1 VVSDQPVR
9 VRWPLVLALVI
20 AAVVGGFVLW
30 LQAGLMVAF
39 GYAAAGGMGLQDN
52 LSAAAEELVAG
63 DYAAGDAAYRE
74 ASASAERVFKSW
86 DIAQVAL
93 IKRIPPLEPA
103 VRNWERVASGSVA
116 IAQGTGELLSLYGDL
131 SGKTTGERIFSDGSI
146 NTAMLEELPDR
157 VTTVIDRLNA
167 AERNLTTIEAR
178 STLTQPLDG
187 MRATALTE
195 MQPVRQ
201 SVDAIADIAPVLPG
215 ALGADGPRRYLV
227 AIGNQA
233 EMRAS
238 GGAPLTLVMVEFN
251 QGRISIPVK
260 GQTSTQLFPPL
271 NAPVT
276 WFGPGPNPFFPG
288 NARFAPFVVTNTH
301 PNYVYSAQE
310 MAASWAGGGYPKV
323 DGVVFLDLTAIGAV
337 LNATGP
343 VESAVYGTVT
353 GDQLGQILLIDAYAT
368 FGQEA
373 ADQRQ
378 AANQQLL
385 DELMARLLSG
395 DDLVNVAQA
404 IASTVPG
411 RHFQVWMREPR
422 LQQLSLDA
430 GAAGYVSDPKIGD
443 WSAVYT
449 QNGNQSKVDVFQQRN
464 TLMQVALREDGSAG
478 INQVITITN
487 ETPPDR
493 PEGPPERIGYETM
506 WVKNAHIIY
515 IPNAAQAFR
524 ASFPS
529 NFSIRPFKGHA
540 RQQAG
545 NGFVSDGLGHR
556 LVRVV
561 GWTPPGGSAQIVVS
575 YELPPGTFSAV
586 GGSPEQARQP
596 ALVYR
601 LRAEPQ
607 SVFVPPTLSV
617 TVIPP
622 PGYRVTPYTGMQV
635 TDGAATVSAVLD
647 RPVEIGMEF
656 TR

>member
-1 VVSDQPVR
+1 MVSDQPVR

-201 SVDAIADIAPVLPG
+201 SVDAIADIAPVLQG

-276 WFGPGPNPFFPG
+276 WF
-288 NARFAPFVVTNTH
+288 
-301 PNYVYSAQE
+301 
-310 MAASWAGGGYPKV
+310 
-323 DGVVFLDLTAIGAV
+323 
-337 LNATGP
+337 
-343 VESAVYGTVT
+343 
-353 GDQLGQILLIDAYAT
+353 
-368 FGQEA
+368 
-373 ADQRQ
+373 
-378 AANQQLL
+378 
-385 DELMARLLSG
+385 
-395 DDLVNVAQA
+395 
-404 IASTVPG
+404 
-411 RHFQVWMREPR
+411 
-422 LQQLSLDA
+422 
-430 GAAGYVSDPKIGD
+430 
-443 WSAVYT
+443 
-449 QNGNQSKVDVFQQRN
+449 
-464 TLMQVALREDGSAG
+464 
-478 INQVITITN
+478 
-487 ETPPDR
+487 
-493 PEGPPERIGYETM
+493 
-506 WVKNAHIIY
+506 
-515 IPNAAQAFR
+515 
-524 ASFPS
+524 
-529 NFSIRPFKGHA
+529 
-540 RQQAG
+540 
-545 NGFVSDGLGHR
+545 
-556 LVRVV
+556 
-561 GWTPPGGSAQIVVS
+561 
-575 YELPPGTFSAV
+575 
-586 GGSPEQARQP
+586 
-596 ALVYR
+596 
-601 LRAEPQ
+601 
-607 SVFVPPTLSV
+607 
-617 TVIPP
+617 
-622 PGYRVTPYTGMQV
+622 
-635 TDGAATVSAVLD
+635 
-647 RPVEIGMEF
+647 
-656 TR
+656 

>member
-1 VVSDQPVR
+1 MSDQPR
-9 VRWPLVLALVI
+9 GVRWPLALALAL
-20 AAVVGGFVLW
+20 AAAVGGFILW
-30 LQAGLMVAF
+30 MQAGLILAL
-39 GYAAAGGMGLQDN
+39 GYAATGGLGLQSN
-52 LSAAAEELVAG
+52 LSAAADELVAG
-63 DYAAGDAAYRE
+63 DYAAGDAAYLA
-74 ASASAERVFKSW
+74 ASGSAERVFKSA
-86 DIAQVAL
+86 DIAQVAIL
-93 IKRIPPLEPA
+93 GRIPPLEAA
-103 VRNWERVASGSVA
+103 VRNWQRVAQGAVA

-131 SGKTTGERIFSDGSI
+131 SGKTTGERIFSDGAI
-146 NTAMLEELPDR
+146 NIAMLEELPDR
-157 VTTVIDRLNA
+157 VSTAIGYLDTAEKSLA
-167 AERNLTTIEAR
+167 AIETR
-178 STLTQPLDG
+178 STWTQPLDG
-187 MRATALTE
+187 IRGTALTE
-195 MQPVRQ
+195 MRPVRA
-201 SVDAIADIAPVLPG
+201 SVDAIAEIAPVLPG
-215 ALGADGPRRYLV
+215 ALGAEGPRRYLV

-251 QGRISIPVK
+251 QGEISIPVK

-310 MAASWAGGGYPKV
+310 MAASWTGGGYPRV
-323 DGVVFLDLTAIGAV
+323 DGVVFLDLTAISAV

-368 FGQEA
+368 FGQEE

-422 LQQLSLDA
+422 LQQLSMDA
-430 GAAGYVSDPKIGD
+430 GAAGYVADPKIGD

-487 ETPPDR
+487 QTPPDR

-506 WVKNAHIIY
+506 WVKNAHVIY
-515 IPNAAQAFR
+515 VPRAAQSFR

-545 NGFVSDGLGHR
+545 RGFVSDGFGNR
-556 LVRVV
+556 MVRVV
-561 GWTPPGGSAQIVVS
+561 GWTPPGGTSQVVVS

-607 SVFVPPTLSV
+607 SVFIPPTISV
-617 TVIPP
+617 TVVPP
-622 PGYRVTPYTGMQV
+622 AGYRVTPYSGMQV

-647 RPVEIGMEF
+647 RPVDIGMEF
-656 TR
+656 TK

>member
-1 VVSDQPVR
+1 
-9 VRWPLVLALVI
+9 VRWPLALALAL
-20 AAVVGGFVLW
+20 AAAVGGFILW
-30 LQAGLMVAF
+30 MQAGLILAL
-39 GYAAAGGMGLQDN
+39 GYAATGGLGLQSN
-52 LSAAAEELVAG
+52 LSAAADELVAG
-63 DYAAGDAAYRE
+63 DYAAGDAAYLA
-74 ASASAERVFKSW
+74 ASGSAERVFKSA
-86 DIAQVAL
+86 DIAQVAIL
-93 IKRIPPLEPA
+93 GRIPPLEAA
-103 VRNWERVASGSVA
+103 VRNWQRVAQGAVA

-131 SGKTTGERIFSDGSI
+131 SGKTTGERIFSDGAI
-146 NTAMLEELPDR
+146 NIAMLEELPDR
-157 VTTVIDRLNA
+157 VSTAIGYLDTAEKSLA
-167 AERNLTTIEAR
+167 AIETR
-178 STLTQPLDG
+178 STWTQPLDG
-187 MRATALTE
+187 IRGTALTE
-195 MQPVRQ
+195 MRPVRA
-201 SVDAIADIAPVLPG
+201 SVDAIAEIAPVLPG
-215 ALGADGPRRYLV
+215 ALGAEGPRRYLV

-251 QGRISIPVK
+251 QGEISIPVK

-310 MAASWAGGGYPKV
+310 MAASWTGGGYPRV
-323 DGVVFLDLTAIGAV
+323 DGVVFLDLTAISAV

-368 FGQEA
+368 FGQEE

-422 LQQLSLDA
+422 LQQLSMDA
-430 GAAGYVSDPKIGD
+430 GAAGYVADPKIGD

-487 ETPPDR
+487 QTPPDR

-506 WVKNAHIIY
+506 WVKNAHVIY
-515 IPNAAQAFR
+515 VPRAAQSFR

-545 NGFVSDGLGHR
+545 RGFVSDGFGNR
-556 LVRVV
+556 MVRVV
-561 GWTPPGGSAQIVVS
+561 GWTPPGGTSQVVVS

-607 SVFVPPTLSV
+607 SVFIPPTISV
-617 TVIPP
+617 TVVPP
-622 PGYRVTPYTGMQV
+622 AGYRVTPYSGMQV

-647 RPVEIGMEF
+647 RPVDIGMEF
-656 TR
+656 TK

>member
-1 VVSDQPVR
+1 VR
-9 VRWPLVLALVI
+9 VRWPLAVGLVLA
-20 AAVVGGFVLW
+20 AAIGGFVFW
-30 LQAGLMVAF
+30 LQMGLLAGLTL
-39 GYAAAGGMGLQDN
+39 AASGGVGLQNN
-52 LSAAAEELVAG
+52 LSAAAEDLVAG
-63 DYAAGDAAYRE
+63 DYAAGE
-74 ASASAERVFKSW
+74 ASYQAASVAAERVLKST

-93 IKRIPPLEPA
+93 IERIPPLETA
-103 VRNWERVASGSVA
+103 VRNWKRVAESVVGV
-116 IAQGTGELLSLYGDL
+116 AQGTGELLSLYGDL
-131 SGKTTGERIFSDGSI
+131 SGKAGGERIFSDGAI
-146 NTAMLEELPDR
+146 NIALLEDLPVRVER
-157 VTTVIDRLNA
+157 VTERLGF
-167 AERNLTTIEAR
+167 AERNLTEIQTTTPFT
-178 STLTQPLDG
+178 SQLDG
-187 MRATALTE
+187 IRVTALQE
-195 MQPVRQ
+195 MRPAQ
-201 SVDAIADIAPVLPG
+201 DAVAALADVAPLLPG

-251 QGRISIPVK
+251 EGKISIPIK

-310 MAASWAGGGYPKV
+310 MAASWTGGGYPKV
-323 DGVVFLDLTAIGAV
+323 DGVIFLDLTAIAAV

-368 FGQEA
+368 FGQEEA
-373 ADQRQ
+373 EQRQ

-395 DDLVNVAQA
+395 DDLINVVQA

-411 RHFQVWMREPR
+411 RHFQVWMREPQLQR
-422 LQQLSLDA
+422 LSMDA
-430 GAAGYVSDPKIGD
+430 GTSGYVADPKIGD

-515 IPNAAQAFR
+515 IPNSAQAFR
-524 ASFPS
+524 VSFPS

-545 NGFVSDGLGHR
+545 NGFVSDGFGNR
-556 LVRVV
+556 MVRVV
-561 GWTPPGGSAQIVVS
+561 GWTPPGGTSQVVVS

-607 SVFVPPTLSV
+607 SVFGSPTLSV

-622 PGYRVTPYTGMQV
+622 PGYRVTPYAGMEVTGN
-635 TDGAATVSAVLD
+635 AATVSAVLD
-647 RPVEIGMEF
+647 RPVDVGMEF

>member
-1 VVSDQPVR
+1 MSDQPR
-9 VRWPLVLALVI
+9 GVRWPLALALAL
-20 AAVVGGFVLW
+20 AAAVGGFILW
-30 LQAGLMVAF
+30 MQAGLLVAL
-39 GYAAAGGMGLQDN
+39 GYAATGGLGLQSN
-52 LSAAAEELVAG
+52 LSAAADELVAG
-63 DYAAGDAAYRE
+63 DYAAGDAAYLA
-74 ASASAERVFKSW
+74 ASGSAERVFKSA
-86 DIAQVAL
+86 DIAQVAIL
-93 IKRIPPLEPA
+93 GRIPPLEPA
-103 VRNWERVASGSVA
+103 VRNWQRVAQGAVA

-131 SGKTTGERIFSDGSI
+131 SGKTTGERIFSDGAI
-146 NTAMLEELPDR
+146 NIAMLEELPDR
-157 VTTVIDRLNA
+157 VSTAIGYLDTAEKSLA
-167 AERNLTTIEAR
+167 AIETR
-178 STLTQPLDG
+178 STWTQPLDG
-187 MRATALTE
+187 IRGTALTE
-195 MQPVRQ
+195 MRPVRA
-201 SVDAIADIAPVLPG
+201 SVDAIAEIAPVLPS

-251 QGRISIPVK
+251 QGEISIPVK

-310 MAASWAGGGYPKV
+310 MAASWTGGGYPRV

-353 GDQLGQILLIDAYAT
+353 GDQLGQILLVDAYAT
-368 FGQEA
+368 FGQEE

-422 LQQLSLDA
+422 LQQLSMDA
-430 GAAGYVSDPKIGD
+430 GAAGYVADLKIGD

-464 TLMQVALREDGSAG
+464 TLMQVSLREDGSAG

-487 ETPPDR
+487 QTPPDR

-506 WVKNAHIIY
+506 WVKNAHVIY
-515 IPNAAQAFR
+515 IPHAAQSFR

-545 NGFVSDGLGHR
+545 RGFVSDGFGNR
-556 LVRVV
+556 MVRVV
-561 GWTPPGGSAQIVVS
+561 GWTPPGGTSQVVVS

-607 SVFVPPTLSV
+607 SVFIPPTISV
-617 TVIPP
+617 TVVPP
-622 PGYRVTPYTGMQV
+622 AGYRVTPYSGMQV

-647 RPVEIGMEF
+647 RPVDIGMEF
-656 TR
+656 TK

>member
-1 VVSDQPVR
+1 
-9 VRWPLVLALVI
+9 VRWPLALALAL
-20 AAVVGGFVLW
+20 AAAVGGFILW
-30 LQAGLMVAF
+30 MQAGLLVAL
-39 GYAAAGGMGLQDN
+39 GYAATGGLGLQSN
-52 LSAAAEELVAG
+52 LSAAADELVAG
-63 DYAAGDAAYRE
+63 DYAAGDAAYLA
-74 ASASAERVFKSW
+74 ASGSAERVFKSA
-86 DIAQVAL
+86 DIAQVAIL
-93 IKRIPPLEPA
+93 GRIPPLEPA
-103 VRNWERVASGSVA
+103 VRNWQRVAQGAVA

-131 SGKTTGERIFSDGSI
+131 SGKTTGERIFSDGAI
-146 NTAMLEELPDR
+146 NIAMLEELPDR
-157 VTTVIDRLNA
+157 VSTAIGYLDTAEKSLA
-167 AERNLTTIEAR
+167 AIETR
-178 STLTQPLDG
+178 STWTQPLDG
-187 MRATALTE
+187 IRGTALTE
-195 MQPVRQ
+195 MRPVRA
-201 SVDAIADIAPVLPG
+201 SVDAIAEIAPVLPS

-251 QGRISIPVK
+251 QGEISIPVK

-310 MAASWAGGGYPKV
+310 MAASWTGGGYPRV

-353 GDQLGQILLIDAYAT
+353 GDQLGQILLVDAYAT
-368 FGQEA
+368 FGQEE

-422 LQQLSLDA
+422 LQQLSMDA
-430 GAAGYVSDPKIGD
+430 GAAGYVADLKIGD

-464 TLMQVALREDGSAG
+464 TLMQVSLREDGSAG

-487 ETPPDR
+487 QTPPDR

-506 WVKNAHIIY
+506 WVKNAHVIY
-515 IPNAAQAFR
+515 IPNAAQSFR

-545 NGFVSDGLGHR
+545 RGFVSDGFGNR
-556 LVRVV
+556 MVRVV
-561 GWTPPGGSAQIVVS
+561 GWTPPGGTSQVVVS

-607 SVFVPPTLSV
+607 SVFIPPTISV
-617 TVIPP
+617 TVVPP
-622 PGYRVTPYTGMQV
+622 AGYRVTPYSGMQV

-647 RPVEIGMEF
+647 RPVDIGMEF
-656 TR
+656 TK

>member
-1 VVSDQPVR
+1 
-9 VRWPLVLALVI
+9 LILAL
-20 AAVVGGFVLW
+20 ASAGAVGAFLLW
-30 LQAGLMVAF
+30 LQAGLLA
-39 GYAAAGGMGLQDN
+39 GLTLAASGGVGLQSN
-52 LSAAAEELVAG
+52 LSAAADDLVSG
-63 DYAAGDAAYRE
+63 DYAAGERSFQE
-74 ASASAERVFKSW
+74 ASVAAERVLKST
-86 DIAQVAL
+86 DLAQVDL
-93 IKRIPPLEPA
+93 IERVPPLETA
-103 VRNWERVASGSVA
+103 VQNWRRVAESVVGV
-116 IAQGTGELLSLYGDL
+116 AQGTGELLSLYGDL
-131 SGKTTGERIFSDGSI
+131 SGKAGGERIFSDGAI
-146 NTAMLEELPDR
+146 NIDMLNDLPVR
-157 VTTVIDRLNA
+157 VERATERLGF
-167 AERNLTTIEAR
+167 AERNLAAIQTT
-178 STLTQPLDG
+178 TPFTTQLDA
-187 MRATALTE
+187 MRATALKE
-195 MQPVRQ
+195 MRPAQ
-201 SVDAIADIAPVLPG
+201 DAVAALADIAPVLPS

-238 GGAPLTLVMVEFN
+238 GGAPLTLVMVEFD
-251 QGRISIPVK
+251 QGRISIPIK

-271 NAPVT
+271 NAPVR
-276 WFGPGPNPFFPG
+276 WYGPSLNPFFSG
-288 NARFAPFVVTNTH
+288 NTRFAPFVVTNTH
-301 PNYVYSAQE
+301 PNFVYSAQE
-310 MAASWAGGGYPKV
+310 MAASWTGGNYPRV
-323 DGVVFLDLTAIGAV
+323 DGVVFLDLTAIAAV

-343 VESAVYGTVT
+343 IDSSVYGTVT

-368 FGQEA
+368 FGQEE

-395 DDLVNVAQA
+395 DDLITVVQSL
-404 IASTVPG
+404 ASTIPG
-411 RHFQVWMREPR
+411 RHFQVWMREPK

-430 GAAGYVSDPKIGD
+430 GTAGYVADPKTGD

-487 ETPPDR
+487 QTPPDR

-515 IPNAAQAFR
+515 IPNSAQAFR

-529 NFSIRPFKGHA
+529 DFSIRPFKGHS

-545 NGFVSDGLGHR
+545 SGFVSDGFGNR
-556 LVRVV
+556 MVRVV
-561 GWTPPGGSAQIVVS
+561 GWTPPGGTSQVVVS

-586 GGSPEQARQP
+586 GGSPEEARQP

-607 SVFVPPTLSV
+607 AVFLPPTLSV

-622 PGYRVTPYTGMQV
+622 PGYRVTPYSGMEITGN
-635 TDGAATVSAVLD
+635 AATVSAVLD
-647 RPVEIGMEF
+647 RPVDVGMEF

>member
-1 VVSDQPVR
+1 
-9 VRWPLVLALVI
+9 
-20 AAVVGGFVLW
+20 
-30 LQAGLMVAF
+30 MVAL
-39 GYAAAGGMGLQDN
+39 GYAATGGLGLQSN
-52 LSAAAEELVAG
+52 LSTAADQLVAG
-63 DYAAGDAAYRE
+63 DYAGGEAAVAA
-74 ASASAERVFKSW
+74 ASASAERVFKSS
-86 DIAQVAL
+86 DIAQVAIL
-93 IKRIPPLEPA
+93 TRIPPLDPA
-103 VRNWERVASGSVA
+103 VRNWERVAQGAVA
-116 IAQGTGELLSLYGDL
+116 IAQGTDELLSLYGDL
-131 SGKTTGERIFSDGSI
+131 SGKTSGDRIFSDGAI
-146 NTAMLEELPDR
+146 NIAMLEALPDR
-157 VTTVIDRLNA
+157 VATVIDRLDA
-167 AERNLTTIEAR
+167 AEKNLAAIETR
-178 STLTQPLDG
+178 SAVTQPLDG
-187 MRATALTE
+187 IRGTALTE
-195 MQPVRQ
+195 MRPVRA
-201 SVDAIADIAPVLPG
+201 SVNAIAEIAPVLPG

-251 QGRISIPVK
+251 EGRISIPVK

-288 NARFAPFVVTNTH
+288 NTRFAPFVVTNTH

-310 MAASWAGGGYPKV
+310 MAASWTGGGYPRV

-343 VESAVYGTVT
+343 VESVVYGTVT
-353 GDQLGQILLIDAYAT
+353 GDQLGEILLIDAYAT
-368 FGQEA
+368 FGQEE

-411 RHFQVWMREPR
+411 RHFQVWMRDPR

-478 INQVITITN
+478 INQVVTITN
-487 ETPPDR
+487 QTPVDR

-515 IPNAAQAFR
+515 IPNSAQAFR

-529 NFSIRPFKGHA
+529 NFSIRPFKGHS

-545 NGFVSDGLGHR
+545 KGFVTDGFGNR
-556 LVRVV
+556 MIRVV
-561 GWTPPGGSAQIVVS
+561 GWTPPGGTSQVVVS

-622 PGYRVTPYTGMQV
+622 AGYRVTEYTGMQV

>member
-1 VVSDQPVR
+1 
-9 VRWPLVLALVI
+9 VRWPLALGFVLA
-20 AAVVGGFVLW
+20 AAVGGFVLW
-30 LQAGLMVAF
+30 MQAGLMVAL
-39 GYAAAGGMGLQDN
+39 GYAATGGLGLKSN
-52 LSAAAEELVAG
+52 LSSAADSLVAG
-63 DYAAGDAAYRE
+63 DYPGGEAAVAA
-74 ASASAERVFKSW
+74 ASGSAERVFKST
-86 DIAQVAL
+86 DIAQVAIL
-93 IKRIPPLEPA
+93 KRIPPLDPA
-103 VRNWERVASGSVA
+103 VRNWQRVAQGAVA
-116 IAQGTGELLSLYGDL
+116 IAQGTDELLSLYGDL
-131 SGKTTGERIFSDGSI
+131 SGKTSGDRIFSDGAI
-146 NTAMLEELPDR
+146 NIAMLEALPDR
-157 VTTVIDRLNA
+157 VAAVIDRLDA
-167 AERNLTTIEAR
+167 AEKNLAAIETR
-178 STLTQPLDG
+178 SAVTQPLDG
-187 MRATALTE
+187 IRGTALTE
-195 MQPVRQ
+195 MRPVRA
-201 SVDAIADIAPVLPG
+201 SVNAIAEIAPVLPG

-288 NARFAPFVVTNTH
+288 NTRFAPFVVTNTH

-310 MAASWAGGGYPKV
+310 MAASWTGGGYPRV

-368 FGQEA
+368 FGQEE

-385 DELMARLLSG
+385 DELMARLYSG

-430 GAAGYVSDPKIGD
+430 GAAGYVADPKIGD

-464 TLMQVALREDGSAG
+464 TLLQVALREDGSAG
-478 INQVITITN
+478 VNQVVTITN
-487 ETPPDR
+487 QTPADR

-515 IPNAAQAFR
+515 IPNAAQSFR

-529 NFSIRPFKGHA
+529 NFAIRPFKGHP

-545 NGFVSDGLGHR
+545 KGFVSDGFGHR
-556 LVRVV
+556 MVRVV
-561 GWTPPGGSAQIVVS
+561 GWTPPGGTSQVVVS
-575 YELPPGTFSAV
+575 YELPPGTFSAI
-586 GGSPEQARQP
+586 GGSPEEARKP

-622 PGYRVTPYTGMQV
+622 AGYRVTEYTGMQV